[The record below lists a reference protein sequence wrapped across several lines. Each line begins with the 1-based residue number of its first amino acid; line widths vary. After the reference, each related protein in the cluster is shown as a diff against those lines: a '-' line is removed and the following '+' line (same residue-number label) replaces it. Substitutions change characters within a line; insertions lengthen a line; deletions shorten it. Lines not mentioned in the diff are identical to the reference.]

1 MTTTRLPPQTGT
13 AFVLAAGD
21 TLRVI
26 DPEGEQVAD
35 LIAFSREHRPAWLSA
50 GRTFDYNNT
59 LYLTTGHVLYS
70 NRSTPMLRVTR
81 DTVGR
86 HDFLY
91 TPCSAETFSLLYGE
105 TGHHPSCLDNLATN
119 LATYGIA
126 ADDIPTTFNIFMNV
140 EIGRDG
146 ALTILPPRSRA
157 GDYIELLAET
167 DLVVGLTA
175 CSAEMSN
182 NYRLKPIDYEIRRG
196 SHDAR

>member
-1 MTTTRLPPQTGT
+1 MTTTRLPPQSGT
-13 AFVLAAGD
+13 AFVLACGD
-21 TLRVI
+21 ILRVI

-35 LIAFSREHRPAWLSA
+35 LIAFTRQRPLAWLSA

-59 LYLTTGHVLYS
+59 LYLTTGHVLFS
-70 NRSTPMLRVTR
+70 NRSTPMFRVTQ

-105 TGHHPSCLDNLATN
+105 TGHHPSCLDNLAAN
-119 LATYGIA
+119 LAAYGITT
-126 ADDIPTTFNIFMNV
+126 DEIPTTFNIFMNV
-140 EIGRDG
+140 DVGRDG
-146 ALTILPPRSRA
+146 ALSILPPRSRA
-157 GDYIELLAET
+157 GDYIELLAEA

-196 SHDAR
+196 IHDAS